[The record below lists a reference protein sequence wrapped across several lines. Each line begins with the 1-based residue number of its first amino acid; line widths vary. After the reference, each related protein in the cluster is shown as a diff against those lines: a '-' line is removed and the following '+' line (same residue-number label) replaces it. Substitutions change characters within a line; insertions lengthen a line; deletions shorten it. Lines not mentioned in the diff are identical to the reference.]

1 MGEKIRNRIRN
12 KSFIAVT
19 ALITTIVIILV
30 ALIGNIYATEDKH
43 YAVDVVKGSASNEGK
58 DKNLL
63 IRDEILKKPDGTY
76 EDKELMYQVELKN
89 IIEAANITGAD
100 SIHPGFCYLS
110 ENSKFA
116 KIIEE

>member
-43 YAVDVVKGSASNEGK
+43 YAPMRI
-58 DKNLL
+58 KNLCT
-63 IRDEILKKPDGTY
+63 KW
-76 EDKELMYQVELKN
+76 N
-89 IIEAANITGAD
+89 
-100 SIHPGFCYLS
+100 
-110 ENSKFA
+110 
-116 KIIEE
+116 